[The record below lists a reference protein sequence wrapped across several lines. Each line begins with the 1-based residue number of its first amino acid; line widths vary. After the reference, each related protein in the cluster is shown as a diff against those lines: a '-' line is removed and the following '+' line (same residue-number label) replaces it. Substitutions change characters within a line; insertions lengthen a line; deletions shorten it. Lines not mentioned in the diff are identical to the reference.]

1 MRWAKLLLSTFLFIF
16 KITIAQ
22 DLPATLLKNGENAE
36 AKAKEYLFCKIE
48 TDKTS
53 AYVGEP
59 IVVTYKL
66 YSALNS
72 NSYISNTPNYD
83 GFSTYEVKLKT
94 NKELVKIKG
103 VDYNCHTIKELQIYP
118 TASGQYTLHPMTV
131 YNDVT
136 LKKYLGRKDIK
147 DIQDMLQHPED
158 YEPKYEMVKLQTTFT
173 TNAVT
178 ITAKPLPSTT
188 NKYNSAVGKF
198 RLTASVDNKNPAI
211 NESVVVSYTLNG
223 KGNMQMINEM
233 PVAFPNTIEVI
244 TTSIEDQI
252 DSNAVPFEGKKIFKY
267 TIIAKDSG
275 KIKLPKCSF
284 VYFNIATG
292 KYETTIA
299 DSMILDVKKEVKKN
313 KIVTNENERVSP
325 IPWYQNK
332 DSLIVIGFIIA
343 VLVGVGIYFSRK
355 KKRAV
360 VMAPPVVEVVEE
372 VKPFVQTKNAIA
384 LNKQQQ
390 ALVYLR
396 SELLEAVAKKIKMP
410 NGTNYMQLHKNLQY
424 ENESHATEFKNIMN
438 KIDQHL
444 FANDV
449 NMTNVDELLLQAENL
464 LN

>member
-16 KITIAQ
+16 KTAIAQ
-22 DLPATLLKNGENAE
+22 DLPATLLKNGESAE

-53 AYVGEP
+53 AFVGEP

-83 GFSTYEVKLKT
+83 GFSTYEVKLKS

-136 LKKYLGRKDIK
+136 LKKYLGRKEIK
-147 DIQDMLQHPED
+147 DIQDMLQHPEN
-158 YEPKYEMVKLQTTFT
+158 YEPQYEMVKLQTVFN
-173 TNAVT
+173 TNSVT
-178 ITAKPLPSTT
+178 ITAKPLPGNN

-198 RLTASVDNKNPAI
+198 NLIASVDNKNPAI
-211 NESVVVSYTLNG
+211 NESITVSYTLNG
-223 KGNMQMINEM
+223 KGNMQMINEI

-252 DSNAVPFEGKKIFKY
+252 DSNAVPFEGRKIFKY

-292 KYETTIA
+292 KYESTTA
-299 DSMILDVKKEVKKN
+299 DSIILDVKREVKKN
-313 KIVTNENERVSP
+313 KIVTNENERVSAT
-325 IPWYQNK
+325 PWYQNK
-332 DSLIVIGFIIA
+332 DSLIVLGFIIA
-343 VLVGVGIYFSRK
+343 VLVGVGIYSFRK
-355 KKRAV
+355 KRK
-360 VMAPPVVEVVEE
+360 PVVVAPVVIEVEEE
-372 VKPFVQTKNAIA
+372 VKSFVKTKNAIT
-384 LNKQQQ
+384 LHQQQQ

-396 SELLEAVAKKIKMP
+396 SELLEAVAKKLNMP
-410 NGTNYMQLHKNLQY
+410 DGTNYMQLLMSWQY
-424 ENESHATEFKNIMN
+424 QNEPHATELKKIMTT
-438 KIDQHL
+438 IDQHL
-444 FANDV
+444 FANDA
-449 NMTNVDELLLQAENL
+449 NMTNVDELLLQAEKL
-464 LN
+464 LS